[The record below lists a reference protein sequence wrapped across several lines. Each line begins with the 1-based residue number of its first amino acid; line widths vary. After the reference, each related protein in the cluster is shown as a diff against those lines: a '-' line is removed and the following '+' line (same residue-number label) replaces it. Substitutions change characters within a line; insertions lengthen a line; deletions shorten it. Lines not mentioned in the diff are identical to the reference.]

1 MVNCRVDASHGETRT
16 KIARSEEIFPA
27 LPEPKVFPEEL
38 QELRL
43 REGHRVLE
51 LGSYSRSDSPW
62 VGMRHGYEPHGPWP
76 APGSSRCFRRNSRS
90 CSDVRCRC
98 SRREWARS
106 LRRPWPRQSRTRA
119 GSEWSAG

>member
-27 LPEPKVFPEEL
+27 LPEPKVIPEEL

-51 LGSYSRSDSPW
+51 LGSYSSIRFPRG
-62 VGMRHGYEPHGPWP
+62 VGTRHGYEPNGPWP
-76 APGSSRCFRRNSRS
+76 ARGSPRCFGRNSRS

-98 SRREWARS
+98 SRREGARS
-106 LRRPWPRQSRTRA
+106 PRPPW
-119 GSEWSAG
+119 